1 MALRAPLLR
10 PLLPRV
16 HAGLLAL
23 GLAGLGGAAVGCG
36 PIRSSSTIVS
46 ASAELAAAETAQG
59 RVMAPYELLAAEAY
73 LHKAREEES
82 YSDFEVAELLARK
95 ARDCARVARMRAERQ
110 TRKDLGVS
118 EAGPKSEAQCYA
130 GPPGARPAQGLDAPV
145 AASAAAAAPPAAQP
159 AAVAPPA
166 PSAIPKVDPGKKKPV
181 KPKDDEPADPIP
193 EGE

>member
-10 PLLPRV
+10 PLVPRV
-16 HAGLLAL
+16 HAGLLVL
-23 GLAGLGGAAVGCG
+23 GLAGLGGAGVGCG

-59 RVMAPYELLAAEAY
+59 RAMAPYELLAAEAY

-118 EAGPKSEAQCYA
+118 EAGPKTEAQCYA

-145 AASAAAAAPPAAQP
+145 AAAATTGATPSAAPAAQP
-159 AAVAPPA
+159 T

-181 KPKDDEPADPIP
+181 KPEDDEPADPIP

>member
-1 MALRAPLLR
+1 
-10 PLLPRV
+10 
-16 HAGLLAL
+16 
-23 GLAGLGGAAVGCG
+23 
-36 PIRSSSTIVS
+36 
-46 ASAELAAAETAQG
+46 
-59 RVMAPYELLAAEAY
+59 MAPYELLAAEAY

-110 TRKDLGVS
+110 TRKDLGVT
-118 EAGPKSEAQCYA
+118 EAAPKTEAQCYA

-145 AASAAAAAPPAAQP
+145 AAAATTSAQPSAAPAAQP
-159 AAVAPPA
+159 APAAV
-166 PSAIPKVDPGKKKPV
+166 PKVDPGKKKPV